1 MYIAYKLTK
10 TTTMKVE
17 NDFHLII
24 EPIFLHVKIS
34 YFLHVFE
41 YELFQRPKT
50 RFHPKVYEIKVD
62 IYNII

>member
-1 MYIAYKLTK
+1 
-10 TTTMKVE
+10 MKVE